1 MERPKPQYHRWTDE
15 EINLIAHCR
24 IRKWSYARIRRKHFP
39 SFTKTSLVGMYNR
52 LTLEERI
59 SRASTVAGSNTTSH
73 ITSRNKNS
81 THSRP
86 VPQPKDNVG
95 AHGSSTL
102 RREEDNRFIAPV
114 DRINRYNFRPKRCQ
128 SFLESLPRHPV
139 DRLRFPHFFKSY
151 RKHLDLDGAP
161 DIDYLPPSKSPS
173 PDPSDR
179 SPSVVSSLP
188 SAASSLELFGLEAR
202 SLSPS
207 DHDSSVTSSLP
218 NDRPSPEFFSSEE
231 RPPTP

>member
-1 MERPKPQYHRWTDE
+1 MVRPKPQYHRWTDE
-15 EINLIAHCR
+15 EINLIAYCR

-52 LTLEERI
+52 LTLEERA
-59 SRASTVAGSNTTSH
+59 SRASIVAGSNTTSR
-73 ITSRNKNS
+73 ITSRKESS
-81 THSRP
+81 THPHS

-102 RREEDNRFIAPV
+102 RREEDDQPPALI
-114 DRINRYNFRPKRCQ
+114 DRINRYNLRPNRCQ
-128 SFLESLPRHPV
+128 SFLESQSRLPV

-151 RKHLDLDGAP
+151 TKHLNLDGIP
-161 DIDYLPPSKSPS
+161 DRDYVPPSHTPT

-179 SPSVVSSLP
+179 SSSVVSSLP

-218 NDRPSPEFFSSEE
+218 SDGPSPEFLNLEE
-231 RPPTP
+231 RPSTS